1 MKIKDGFV
9 IRKVMGSHVVIAL
22 GEASR
27 DFHGM
32 VKLNDTAAEIWG
44 YISEGKDT
52 EGIISA
58 MLEKYEV
65 GEEKLREDV
74 EKTINTL
81 SEQGFIEV

>member
-9 IRKVMGSHVVIAL
+9 IRRVMGNYVVVAT

-32 VKLNDTAAEIWG
+32 IKLNDTAAEIWES
-44 YISEGKDT
+44 ISKGMSED
-52 EGIISA
+52 EIASS

-65 GEEKLREDV
+65 DGEKLRADIA
-74 EKTINTL
+74 KTVNTFK
-81 SEQGFIEV
+81 EQGFIEE

>member
-32 VKLNDTAAEIWG
+32 IKLNDTAAEIWG
-44 YISEGKDT
+44 YISEGKNID
-52 EGIISA
+52 EIVVS
-58 MLEKYEV
+58 MLEKYEI

-74 EKTINTL
+74 EKVISTL
-81 SEQGFIEV
+81 SEQGFIEE